1 MKKTIY
7 WILLIVSL
15 LGIAGAIYVVNV
27 VNTLGS
33 PVLVTKNTIFQV
45 KDDQKDWQDIIKNLK
60 EQNIISKTEGL
71 DFYISFRK
79 LSPQSAKYN
88 ITPNMNTDQVIKMIA
103 RGLLTRPE
111 VTITIPEGSD
121 IYEIGDILSSGLD
134 FSRED
139 FIQATKDFDKIKYN
153 FIENNS
159 LQGYLY
165 PDTYRFFDNSTPEEV
180 IIKMLNNFQKKA
192 LPSLKNNDKLSAY
205 EVLILASIVE
215 KEVFRP
221 EDRKIVA
228 GIFMN
233 RLKDGMKLQSDAT
246 VNFITQSGR
255 AQSTL
260 DDLKIDSPYNTY
272 QVIGLPP
279 TPITNPSF
287 DAIKSVVEY
296 QPNEYYFF
304 LTSRDN
310 PPKTIFSKT
319 FEEHTKAK
327 KQYLP

>member
-1 MKKTIY
+1 MVKKIIY
-7 WILLIVSL
+7 WILLVVFL
-15 LGIAGAIYVVNV
+15 VGVVGAIYIVNV
-27 VNTLGS
+27 VNTIGS
-33 PVLVTKNTIFQV
+33 PVLVEEDTIFQV
-45 KDDQKDWQDIIKNLK
+45 KEEESWVDIINNLQQ
-60 EQNIISKTEGL
+60 QNIISKTNGL

-79 LSPQSAKYN
+79 LSPKAARYN

-103 RGLLTRPE
+103 RGLLVKPE

-121 IYEIGDILSSGLD
+121 IYTIGDILESGLK

-139 FIQATKDFDKIKYN
+139 FIKATEEFDTTQYD
-153 FIENNS
+153 FIENKS

-165 PDTYRFFDNSTPEEV
+165 PDTYRFFDDSNAEAV

-192 LPSLKNNDKLSAY
+192 LTSLKNNDKLSTY

-215 KEVFRP
+215 KEVAKFD
-221 EDRKIVA
+221 DRKIVS

-255 AQSTL
+255 SQSTL
-260 DDLKIDSPYNTY
+260 DDLKIQSPYNTY
-272 QVIGLPP
+272 QVAGLPP
-279 TPITNPSF
+279 GPITNPSV

-296 QPNEYYFF
+296 QPNDYYFF

-319 FEEHTKAK
+319 FEEHTQAK
-327 KQYLP
+327 RQYLP

>member
-1 MKKTIY
+1 MKKIIY
-7 WILLIVSL
+7 WILLIVFL
-15 LGIAGAIYVVNV
+15 IGVAGAIYIVNV
-27 VNTLGS
+27 VNTIGS
-33 PVLVTKNTIFQV
+33 PVIVTE
-45 KDDQKDWQDIIKNLK
+45 DIIFEVKEEESWADIISNLQQ
-60 EQNIISKTEGL
+60 QNIISKTNGL
-71 DFYISFRK
+71 NFYISFRK
-79 LSPQSAKYN
+79 LSPKAARYN

-103 RGLLTRPE
+103 RGLLVKPE

-121 IYEIGDILSSGLD
+121 IYTIGDILESGLK

-139 FIQATKDFDKIKYN
+139 FIKATEEFDTTQYD
-153 FIENNS
+153 FIENKS

-165 PDTYRFFDNSTPEEV
+165 PDTYRFFDDSNAEAV

-192 LPSLKNNDKLSAY
+192 LPSLKSNDKLSPY

-215 KEVFRP
+215 KEVAKFD
-221 EDRKIVA
+221 DRKIVS

-255 AQSTL
+255 SQSTL
-260 DDLKIDSPYNTY
+260 DDLKIQSPYNTY
-272 QVIGLPP
+272 QVAGLPP
-279 TPITNPSF
+279 GPITNPSV

-296 QPNEYYFF
+296 QPNDYYFF

-319 FEEHTKAK
+319 FEEHTQAK
-327 KQYLP
+327 RQYLP